1 MGKNEITMKKILL
14 TFMMLAGIV
23 SVAWAQ
29 VDDVTLVVNGE
40 GVTKDEATTKALRS
54 AIEQAFGVFVS
65 ANTEILNDELVKDE
79 IVAVSTGN
87 VRKYKELGSVV
98 KPNGLTEVT
107 LSATVSVKKITS
119 YAISHGSSAEFAGA
133 TFAANMKLRA
143 LNRKNCEEAIA
154 HLFRTIHELGDDIW
168 DCEIKVGDIK
178 STGEVPVTLKYY
190 ANEKAK
196 VLSNI
201 IRETLISL
209 SVSNEEVEMM
219 KKAGEKYYSYSP
231 LGFGR
236 DIRQLTFYCEVTDK
250 ERARF
255 MEKKYAKYKPIQEK
269 LNKISSL
276 PNPCTEKTDRI
287 DYVYRTLSYGDWEMS
302 RYYTKGKIFEIYDNL
317 GNNYKLQVIDP
328 KFESGYL
335 KYVQKASQYVNLSFM
350 KDSDGDID
358 QQKLYIGANMPE
370 IISIYN
376 DHSGNHCNN
385 SRITVNEAFSG
396 GTMNYGGKSGLL
408 LAIKGTITIPIDRIE
423 KISNLYVK

>member
-1 MGKNEITMKKILL
+1 MKKILL
-14 TFMMLAGIV
+14 FFMMVAGIV
-23 SVAWAQ
+23 SAAWAQ
-29 VDDVTLVVNGE
+29 VDDVTLVVSGE
-40 GVTKDEATTKALRS
+40 GATKSEATTNALRS

-65 ANTEILNDELVKDE
+65 ANTEILNDELVRDE

-143 LNRKNCEEAIA
+143 LNRKNSEEAIE

-168 DCEIKVGDIK
+168 ECEIKVGDIK
-178 STGEVPVTLKYY
+178 SNGEVPVTLKYY

-196 VLSNI
+196 ALCNI
-201 IRETLISL
+201 IRETLKSL

-231 LGFGR
+231 GGS
-236 DIRQLTFYCEVTDK
+236 FYCEVTDK

-276 PNPCTEKTDRI
+276 PNPWTEKTDRI
-287 DYVYRTLSYGDWEMS
+287 NHVYRTLSYGDWEMS

-317 GNNYKLQVIDP
+317 GNKYKLQVRDP
-328 KFESGYL
+328 LFERDYL

-376 DHSGNHCNN
+376 DHSGNHFNN
-385 SRITVNEAFSG
+385 SRIKVNEAFSG
-396 GTMNYGGKSGLL
+396 GTMNYGGESGLL

>member
-1 MGKNEITMKKILL
+1 MKKILAFIFL
-14 TFMMLAGIV
+14 LAGIM
-23 SVAWAQ
+23 SAIAQ

-40 GVTKDEATTKALRS
+40 GSTKDEATTKALRN

-65 ANTEILNDELVKDE
+65 ANTEILNDELVRDE

-143 LNRKNCEEAIA
+143 LNRKNSEEAIE

-168 DCEIKVGDIK
+168 ECEIKVGDIK
-178 STGEVPVTLKYY
+178 SNGEVPVTLKYY

-196 VLSNI
+196 ALCNI
-201 IRETLISL
+201 IRETLKSL

-231 LGFGR
+231 GGN
-236 DIRQLTFYCEVTDK
+236 FYCEVTDK

-255 MEKKYAKYKPIQEK
+255 MDNKYAKYKPIQEK

-276 PNPCTEKTDRI
+276 PNPWTEKTDRI
-287 DYVYRTLSYGDWEMS
+287 NHVYRTLSYGDWEMS

-317 GNNYKLQVIDP
+317 GNKYKLQVRDP
-328 KFESGYL
+328 LFERDYL

-358 QQKLYIGANMPE
+358 QQKLYIGAKMPE

-408 LAIKGTITIPIDRIE
+408 LVIKGIITIPMDRIE

>member
-1 MGKNEITMKKILL
+1 MKKI
-14 TFMMLAGIV
+14 FIFFFMLAGMMTAI
-23 SVAWAQ
+23 AQ
-29 VDDVTLVVNGE
+29 VDDVTLVVSGE
-40 GVTKDEATTKALRS
+40 GATKSEATTNALRS

-65 ANTEILNDELVKDE
+65 ANTEILNDELVRDE

-119 YAISHGSSAEFAGA
+119 YAISHGSNAEFAGA

-143 LNRKNCEEAIA
+143 LNRKNSEEAIE

-168 DCEIKVGDIK
+168 ECEIKVGDIK
-178 STGEVPVTLKYY
+178 SNGEVPVTLKYY

-196 VLSNI
+196 ALCNI
-201 IRETLISL
+201 IRETLKSL

-231 LGFGR
+231 GGN
-236 DIRQLTFYCEVTDK
+236 FYCEVTDK

-255 MEKKYAKYKPIQEK
+255 MDNKYAKYKPIQEK

-276 PNPCTEKTDRI
+276 PNPWAEKTDRI
-287 DYVYRTLSYGDWEMS
+287 NHVYRTLSYGDWEMS

-317 GNNYKLQVIDP
+317 GNKYKLQVRDP
-328 KFESGYL
+328 LFERDYL

-376 DHSGNHCNN
+376 DHSGNHFNN
-385 SRITVNEAFSG
+385 SRIKVNEAFSG
-396 GTMNYGGKSGLL
+396 GTMNYGGESGLL

>member
-1 MGKNEITMKKILL
+1 MKKI
-14 TFMMLAGIV
+14 FIFFFMLAGMMTAI
-23 SVAWAQ
+23 AQ
-29 VDDVTLVVNGE
+29 VEDVTLVGSGE
-40 GVTKDEATTKALRS
+40 GATKSEATTNALRS

-65 ANTEILNDELVKDE
+65 ANTEILNDELVRDE

-143 LNRKNCEEAIA
+143 LNRKNSEEAIEQ
-154 HLFRTIHELGDDIW
+154 LFRTIHELGDDIW
-168 DCEIKVGDIK
+168 ECEIKVGDIK
-178 STGEVPVTLKYY
+178 SNGEVPVTLKYY

-196 VLSNI
+196 ALCNI
-201 IRETLISL
+201 IRETLKSL

-219 KKAGEKYYSYSP
+219 KKAGEKFYSYSP
-231 LGFGR
+231 GGN
-236 DIRQLTFYCEVTDK
+236 FYCEVTDK

-287 DYVYRTLSYGDWEMS
+287 DHVYRTLSYGDWEMS

-317 GNNYKLQVIDP
+317 GNKYKLQVIDP
-328 KFESGYL
+328 LFERDYL

-376 DHSGNHCNN
+376 DHSGNHFNN
-385 SRITVNEAFSG
+385 SRIKVNEAFSG
-396 GTMNYGGKSGLL
+396 GTMNYGGESGLL
-408 LAIKGTITIPIDRIE
+408 LVIKGIITIPMDRIE